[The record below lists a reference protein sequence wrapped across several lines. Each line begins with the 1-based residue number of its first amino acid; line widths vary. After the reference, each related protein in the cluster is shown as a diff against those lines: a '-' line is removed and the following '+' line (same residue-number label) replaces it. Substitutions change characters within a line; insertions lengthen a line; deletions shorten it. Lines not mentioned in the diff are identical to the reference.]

1 MTHLAQKQLTYDPF
15 GTETTYFWM
24 LFLWQMGHKLPWETP
39 KYLPVLLAAGFTTP
53 YPCMSF
59 VPKHPTSI
67 CRLAVVGSNKFP
79 PSALGSCNTGE
90 GGYGKDK
97 ISFSGKCK
105 YLWWTTWSRPSIKKN
120 QDRIAFRQVCGRE
133 WSCKLIHSL
142 QSIFSTQFDSVPWCT
157 IDTSL
162 CNALGSYG

>member
-1 MTHLAQKQLTYDPF
+1 MKHLKHGRDRVFKLKHEKVCVKQNGIFQHIVPLKPELVMSILAYDPF

-53 YPCMSF
+53 YPCISF

-105 YLWWTTWSRPSIKKN
+105 YLWWTTWSRPSIKKKKKSR
-120 QDRIAFRQVCGRE
+120 QD
-133 WSCKLIHSL
+133 
-142 QSIFSTQFDSVPWCT
+142 SI
-157 IDTSL
+157 
-162 CNALGSYG
+162 